1 MRQNFENMAQCVL
14 TLGKT
19 KIAKILKQWASVHW
33 LVLLGKSDQM
43 LKIVEAN
50 KSYKYLKGKS

>member
-1 MRQNFENMAQCVL
+1 MCINVR
-14 TLGKT
+14 KT
-19 KIAKILKQWASVHW
+19 KIALILKLWASVHW